1 MGRSVSVFFMPSY
14 AEKLPVTGFL
24 YAIICGSFRMEGV
37 KQNERNYCRCRCTC
51 GGYSV
56 LLYPGRG
63 AGGQMDG
70 GNAKERGIRCRKERQ
85 ITGILCRQ
93 QTAGGMR
100 LINQRS
106 AGTVIF
112 GKENG
117 RAVARK
123 DVITFSRKIVRY
135 KEICQCRNLV
145 KQETANFVHMAG
157 IPHVLVTVS
166 RKLCGN

>member
-1 MGRSVSVFFMPSY
+1 
-14 AEKLPVTGFL
+14 
-24 YAIICGSFRMEGV
+24 
-37 KQNERNYCRCRCTC
+37 
-51 GGYSV
+51 
-56 LLYPGRG
+56 
-63 AGGQMDG
+63 MDG
-70 GNAKERGIRCRKERQ
+70 GNAKEREIRCRKERQ